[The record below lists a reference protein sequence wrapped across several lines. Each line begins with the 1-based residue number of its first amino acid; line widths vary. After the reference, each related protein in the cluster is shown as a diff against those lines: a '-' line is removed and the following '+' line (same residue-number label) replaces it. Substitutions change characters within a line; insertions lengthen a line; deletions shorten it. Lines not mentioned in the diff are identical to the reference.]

1 MFESRE
7 ENKMTYDELL
17 ASARE
22 SIGDKCKACPVCDG
36 KACRNRVP
44 GPGAKGL
51 GLTAINK
58 FEAWRNY
65 KVNLDTLCA
74 NADIDTSLEL
84 FGKTFKYP
92 IFAGP
97 VGAVNLHYG
106 PKYTDVTYNDVL
118 VSACAEAGIAAFT
131 GDGTD
136 ANVMVAATAAIK
148 AQGGLGVPTV
158 KPWNMPVV
166 KEKLKMVKESGA
178 FACAMDVD
186 AAGLPFL
193 KGLEPP
199 AGRKSVDELHE
210 IIKEAG
216 VPFIVKGIMTPNAA
230 LKAMAAGASGIVVS
244 NHGGR
249 VQDDTY
255 PTAEVLGEIAAVVN
269 GQMKIFVD
277 GGIRTG
283 ADVFKALALGA
294 DAVLIAR
301 PYVTAVYGG
310 GAEGVKFY
318 TEKIGEEL
326 RDTMMMCGADT
337 LADINEDKI
346 F

>member
-1 MFESRE
+1 
-7 ENKMTYDELL
+7 MTYEELL

-36 KACRNRVP
+36 RACGNKMP

-51 GLTAINK
+51 GKTAIKN
-58 FEAWRNY
+58 FEAWREY
-65 KVNLDTLCA
+65 SVNLDTLCA

-106 PKYTDVTYNDVL
+106 TKYNDVTYNDVL
-118 VSACAEAGIAAFT
+118 VSACADAGIAAFT

-136 ANVMVAATAAIK
+136 GNVMVAATKAIK
-148 AQGGLGVPTV
+148 QHGGLGVPTV
-158 KPWNMPVV
+158 KPWGIDVV
-166 KEKLKMVKESGA
+166 KEKMAMVKDSRS
-178 FACAMDVD
+178 FAVAMDID

-193 KGLEPP
+193 KGLQPP
-199 AGRKSVDELHE
+199 AGRKSVADLRA
-210 IIKEAG
+210 IIENTD
-216 VPFIVKGIMTPNAA
+216 VPFIVKGIMTPGAA
-230 LKAMAAGASGIVVS
+230 LKAMEAGASGIVVS

-249 VQDDTY
+249 VQDETM
-255 PTAEVLGEIAAVVN
+255 PTAHVLRDIVYELREN
-269 GQMKIFVD
+269 NSKMKVFVD

-283 ADVFKALALGA
+283 VDVFKALAMGA

-301 PYVTAVYGG
+301 PFVTAVYGG

-318 TEKIGEEL
+318 TEKIGQEL
-326 RDTMMMCGADT
+326 ADTMMMCGANS
-337 LADINEDKI
+337 LEDITSGKL